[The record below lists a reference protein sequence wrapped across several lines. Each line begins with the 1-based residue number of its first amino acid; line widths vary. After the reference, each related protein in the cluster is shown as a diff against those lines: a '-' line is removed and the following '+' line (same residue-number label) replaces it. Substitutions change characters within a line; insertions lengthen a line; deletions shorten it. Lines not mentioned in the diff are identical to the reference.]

1 MSGHSSFEPNN
12 AFLKWFESR
21 LPIIGL
27 IKASFVDYPTPRNLN
42 YWWTFGGI
50 LSFMLVVQI
59 VTGIVLVMHY
69 TPNADLAFN
78 SIETLMRDVNYGWLL
93 RYLHSNGASMFFVA
107 VYIHMFRGLYYGSY
121 KAPREILWIL
131 GVIIYLLMMATGF
144 LGYTLPWGQMSY
156 WGATVITNFFSAFP
170 FIGEPL
176 VTWLWGGYAVGNP
189 TLQRFFSLHYLLPF
203 VIVGVVV
210 LHVWALHVAGQNNPT
225 GVEPKTPKDTVP
237 FTPYATVKDAFFMA
251 VFCLLYAWFVF
262 YIPNYLGHADNYIPA
277 NPGVTPAHIVPEW
290 YYLPFYAIL
299 RAIPNKLMGVLAL
312 FGSIVILAFLPW
324 LDWSSVK
331 SARYRPMYRVFFWI
345 FVAVCLGLGWLGAMP
360 PEGGYVTAARILT
373 FWYFFH
379 FIILMPLLGKIEK
392 PKPLPNSISESVL
405 KHKGAVASVLAAFL
419 IGAGVLIGGGI
430 SPASAQ
436 EEHAHES
443 PQPPREKWT
452 FAGPF
457 GHFDRAQLQ
466 RGFKIYR
473 EVCQACHSLS
483 LVSFRN
489 LAEEGGPE
497 FSRAQAE
504 AVAAE
509 YKVKDGPNDQGEM
522 FERSGRAADHFPPNF
537 ANEQAAR
544 AANGGA
550 YPPDMSVLAK
560 ARTYE
565 RGFPWFLIDI
575 VSQYQE
581 QGPDYI
587 AAILQGYKDPPAGFA
602 LPAGSNY
609 NEYFPG
615 HAIGMP
621 QPLQDGQV
629 EYTDGTPATLRNY
642 ARDVASFLVWAA
654 EPHMEA
660 RKRTGFQVMIFLIVL
675 AGLLYFTKKKVWHEV
690 EKPREIASGQDPKAT
705 SM

>member
-12 AFLKWFESR
+12 AFLRWFEQR
-21 LPIIGL
+21 LPILGL
-27 IKASFVDYPTPRNLN
+27 LKASFVDYPTPRNLN

-50 LSFMLVVQI
+50 LSFMLAVQI

-69 TPNADLAFN
+69 TPHVDHAFN
-78 SIETLMRDVNYGWLL
+78 SVELLMRDVNYGWLL
-93 RYLHSNGASMFFVA
+93 RYLHANGASMFFVA
-107 VYIHMFRGLYYGSY
+107 VYIHIFRGLYYGSY

-170 FIGEPL
+170 IVGEPL

-203 VIVGVVV
+203 VIAGVVV
-210 LHVWALHVAGQNNPT
+210 LHVWALHVAGQNNPA

-237 FTPYATVKDAFFMA
+237 FTPYATVKDVFFMV

-299 RAIPNKLMGVLAL
+299 RAIPNKLLGVLAL
-312 FGSIVILAFLPW
+312 FGSIIILAFLPW
-324 LDWSSVK
+324 LDTSRVK
-331 SARYRPMYRVFFWI
+331 SARYRPLYRIFFWV
-345 FVAVCLGLGWLGAMP
+345 FVAVCLGLGWLGAKP
-360 PEGGYVTAARILT
+360 AEGGYVTAARVLT

-379 FIILMPLLGKIEK
+379 FFPLLWILGRIEK

-405 KHKGAVASVLAAFL
+405 KGKKVVTSLLVALLVGVAAVA
-419 IGAGVLIGGGI
+419 GGH
-430 SPASAQ
+430 SSASAA
-436 EEHAHES
+436 EGA
-443 PQPPREKWT
+443 PQPPRQKWT
-452 FAGPF
+452 FSGPF
-457 GHFDRAQLQ
+457 GTFDRAQLQ
-466 RGFKIYR
+466 RGFKVYR

-489 LAEEGGPE
+489 LAEPGGPE

-509 YKVKDGPNDQGEM
+509 YTVKDGPNDQGEM
-522 FERSGRAADHFPPNF
+522 FERKGRLADRFPPTF

-550 YPPDMSVLAK
+550 YPPDLSVIAK

-565 RGFPWFLIDI
+565 RGFPWFLFDI

-581 QGPDYI
+581 NGPDYI
-587 AAILQGYKDPPAGFA
+587 VAILEGYKEPPAGFE

-629 EYTDGTPATLRNY
+629 EYPDGTPATLHNY
-642 ARDVASFLVWAA
+642 AKDVTAFLMWTA

-660 RKRTGFQVMIFLIVL
+660 RKRIGFQVMIFLLVF
-675 AGLLYFTKKKVWHEV
+675 AGLMYFTKKKVWHEV
-690 EKPREIASGQDPKAT
+690 EKPREIAAGQDPKAT